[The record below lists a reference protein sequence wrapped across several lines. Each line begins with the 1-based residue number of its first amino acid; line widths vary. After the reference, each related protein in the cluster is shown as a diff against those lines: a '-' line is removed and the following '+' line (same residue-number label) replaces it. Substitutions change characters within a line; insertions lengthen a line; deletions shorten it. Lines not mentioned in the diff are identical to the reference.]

1 MYISFSPQQ
10 QIGLAN
16 VSYRPQNH
24 LPKNAFDNNGMSGRR
39 EAVNKG
45 MIFGNSMGTSL
56 GGKAKKN
63 SMLDSLIQQKENL
76 LESKNALIEKN
87 FENGGNL
94 LSIKEKL
101 ESIDKQ
107 IQEVNEQISKIYFE
121 EQQKALNMEG
131 KSKKAENTNQTAD
144 NDSSHWVQTDDS
156 INKMNGVV
164 YLSSHLSQVKA
175 LSSQKTSLS
184 GEVRILNYEIKLDES
199 RSVNP
204 AAKRQKVAKIEENI
218 KKLDEIIGGSL
229 KNVNTKIK
237 ESIKDSTLSNK
248 VDKIEERKIVNSNGN
263 IEDTDKSWMKLAEQ
277 KYQNDS
283 DNINNKNKYNHAN
296 MNITI

>member
-16 VSYRPQNH
+16 VSYQSHHH
-24 LPKNAFDNNGMSGRR
+24 LPKNTIDNNGMSGRR

-87 FENGGNL
+87 LENGGNL

-107 IQEVNEQISKIYFE
+107 IQEVNEQISKIHFE

-131 KSKKAENTNQTAD
+131 KSKKTENTNQTAD

-164 YLSSHLSQVKA
+164 YLSSQLSQVKA

-199 RSVNP
+199 RRVNP
-204 AAKRQKVAKIEENI
+204 AAKRQKVAKIEDNI
-218 KKLDEIIGGSL
+218 KKMDEIIGDSL

-237 ESIKDSTLSNK
+237 DSTLTNK
-248 VDKIEERKIVNSNGN
+248 VDKNEESKIKNSNKN
-263 IEDTDKSWMKLAEQ
+263 IEDTDKSLMKLAEQ

-283 DNINNKNKYNHAN
+283 DNINNHEN